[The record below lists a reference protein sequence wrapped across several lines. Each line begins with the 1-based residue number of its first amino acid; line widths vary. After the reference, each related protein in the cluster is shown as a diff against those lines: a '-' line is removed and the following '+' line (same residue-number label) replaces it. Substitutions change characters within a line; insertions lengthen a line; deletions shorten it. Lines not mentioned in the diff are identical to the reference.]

1 MLCPYCNK
9 EMRDGYIQGARGVIF
24 SEDVKLFFVTKNP
37 FSKKDVTV
45 AGMWEGPSPAHYCDL
60 CECLIWKK
68 NEE

>member
-1 MLCPYCNK
+1 MICPYCNG

-24 SEDVKLFFVTKNP
+24 SEEAKLFFITKNP

-45 AGMWEGPSPAHYCDL
+45 AGMWEISSPAHYCDK

-68 NEE
+68 NEV